1 MKGLSPMANCTPI
14 RTRRVRGNS
23 PLELLAWDRA
33 RSADQDRQSAYIAAE
48 EVARLLHSQAAAI
61 RADYSF
67 LRADDLCL
75 MNPDGT
81 PFRMAM
87 AVIGETDSAIV
98 FCTQEQDGLIWTV
111 QRRPEC
117 PYPSAAYLA
126 AVQARIEANR
136 ADNHASH

>member
-1 MKGLSPMANCTPI
+1 MANCTPI

-23 PLELLAWDRA
+23 PLELLAWDRS
-33 RSADQDRQSAYIAAE
+33 RQADQDRQSSYIAAE
-48 EVARLLHSQAAAI
+48 EAARLLHSQAAAI

-117 PYPSAAYLA
+117 PYPAAAYLA
-126 AVQARIEANR
+126 AVQSRIEANR